1 MTSVDKCGL
10 PGKCKAWGFQHGV
23 LPRLLWPMLEYEVPL
38 LKVKALGRKLNNFLR
53 RWLAVPT
60 SFCSIGLYST
70 GSKLQLPI
78 SSVVEEFKATKAS
91 QVLMLWDSKDE
102 MVCQV
107 LPQVRRE
114 CSKENKDQRDTCHSR
129 QLGDAGRPQEAAA
142 LPEEIAS
149 TSLRP
154 DIVL

>member
-1 MTSVDKCGL
+1 ME
-10 PGKCKAWGFQHGV
+10 A
-23 LPRLLWPMLEYEVPL
+23 LE
-38 LKVKALGRKLNNFLR
+38 RKLNNFLG
-53 RWLAVPT
+53 RWLAVPR

-70 GSKLQLPI
+70 GGKLQLPI
-78 SSVVEEFKATKAS
+78 TSVVEEFKATKAC
-91 QVLMLWDSKDE
+91 QAMMLRDSKDE

-114 CSKENKDQRDTCHSR
+114 CSKENKEQRDTCHSR

-142 LPEEIAS
+142 LPEKIAS